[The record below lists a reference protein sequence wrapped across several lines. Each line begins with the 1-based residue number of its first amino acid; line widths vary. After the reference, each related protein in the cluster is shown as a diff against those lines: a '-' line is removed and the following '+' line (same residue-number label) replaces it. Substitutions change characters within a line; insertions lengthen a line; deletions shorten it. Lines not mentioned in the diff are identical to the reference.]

1 MYVRPSRLREASA
14 APLSIDESEGNWKLT
29 LPCTRAEAEAINGDI
44 TELAMMTSTPVI
56 ITREPDEQQPH
67 LWQLDAYFEGRPD
80 AQSVAL
86 IQSLIP
92 SAKRARPI
100 IEKLPDEDWV
110 TVSQGGLEPVHAGR
124 FFVQTSTSTA
134 PPPEETKRFII
145 DASLAFGTGG
155 HATTTGCLAMLDAM
169 KRRGQRFDHIV
180 DIGTGTGLLAFAA
193 GHLWPRAYVTASDID
208 PVSVDVAAD
217 NARVNGVAL
226 GQQPGRV
233 ALCAA
238 SGTDHEMIARRA
250 PYDLIIAN
258 ILAGPLIELAPA
270 FAAITRDGGTL
281 ILAGLLSTQVSA
293 VAKAYRS
300 VGFRLAER
308 SGEGDWP
315 CLRLVKRAIVGWKRP
330 LRTNGR
336 TSQPPGDFGTW

>member
-1 MYVRPSRLREASA
+1 MYVRASTRRKANA
-14 APLSIDESEGNWKLT
+14 AALPIDDSGGSWKLT

-44 TELAMMTSTPVI
+44 PEFATIDSTPVI
-56 ITREPDEQQPH
+56 ITREPDEHKPH

-80 AQSVAL
+80 DASIAF
-86 IQSLIP
+86 IQSLLP

-100 IEKLPDEDWV
+100 LEKLPDEDWV
-110 TVSQGGLEPVHAGR
+110 TVSQAGLEPVHAGR
-124 FFVQTSTSTA
+124 FYVQTSTSTA
-134 PPPEETKRFII
+134 QSPDGAKRFII

-155 HATTTGCLAMLDAM
+155 HATTTGCLRMLDAL
-169 KRRGQRFDHIV
+169 KTRGLRFDHIV

-193 GHLWPRAYVTASDID
+193 SHLWPRAYVTASDID

-217 NARVNGVAL
+217 NARVNGVTP
-226 GQQPGRV
+226 GQHPGCV

-238 SGTDHEMIARRA
+238 SGTDHEMIQRRA

-270 FAAITRDGGTL
+270 FATIARAGGTL
-281 ILAGLLSTQVSA
+281 ILAGLLGTQIDA
-293 VAKAYRS
+293 VAKAYRGY
-300 VGFRLAER
+300 GFRLAECT
-308 SGEGDWP
+308 GDGDWP
-315 CLRLVKRAIVGWKRP
+315 CLRFVKRNHVGWKRP
-330 LRTNGR
+330 VRTSGR